1 MDFVEHLKSQVDIVQ
16 TIQTYVKLR
25 RVGHRYTGLCPFHSE
40 KSPSF
45 SVNADLQFYHCFG
58 CKAGGDVL
66 KFIEQIE
73 HVSFYEALKLL
84 AERNGVPMPKRAEY
98 SDPESKLRGAIMTM
112 HEIAEQEFRELLRSP
127 QGAEARAYI
136 AKRGVAPD
144 MVEHFGLGYSD
155 RSGRWLV
162 RAFERHSFT
171 QEQLDAS
178 GLVMRRENG
187 GGYYDRFRN
196 RLMFPIHNESGKC
209 IGFGGR
215 ALDAEDN
222 PKYLNSPETPVYKKS
237 NVLYNLHRAK
247 EGIRK
252 SDRSILVE
260 GYMDAIG
267 VYAAGVHEVVA
278 SCGTALTNPQV
289 RMLKRHSSNITVN
302 FDPDAAGESAAER
315 SIKLLLDEAM
325 HVRIM
330 ELDEDLD
337 PDEYCKK
344 HGAEGYEARLKA
356 AKTYFYWL
364 ADRARAKYPE
374 RTSEARVAIF
384 QFLLPAIQG
393 IPDKLERAAVAND
406 VAGYL
411 GIERGLVLENFRKMA
426 VERQEKEIRRVREP
440 LPDTDRILL
449 ALMLTDADA
458 LAELLPQLQEL
469 PAVRTSPAR
478 RIYEALF
485 AVAASGVPVTFAQV
499 HGRLEDEDRER
510 LSETLFREGV
520 PPTLHDGLA
529 CLETLRA
536 SFLNSERDRIRAV
549 IREAE
554 RSGNLHRALSLIA
567 DNDRIFAAIREAE
580 RNSDFPAVTRLLH
593 ELSQLG

>member
-1 MDFVEHLKSQVDIVQ
+1 
-16 TIQTYVKLR
+16 
-25 RVGHRYTGLCPFHSE
+25 
-40 KSPSF
+40 
-45 SVNADLQFYHCFG
+45 
-58 CKAGGDVL
+58 
-66 KFIEQIE
+66 
-73 HVSFYEALKLL
+73 
-84 AERNGVPMPKRAEY
+84 
-98 SDPESKLRGAIMTM
+98 
-112 HEIAEQEFRELLRSP
+112 
-127 QGAEARAYI
+127 
-136 AKRGVAPD
+136 
-144 MVEHFGLGYSD
+144 
-155 RSGRWLV
+155 
-162 RAFERHSFT
+162 
-171 QEQLDAS
+171 
-178 GLVMRRENG
+178 MRRENG

-215 ALDAEDN
+215 ALDADDN
-222 PKYLNSPETPVYKKS
+222 PKYLNSPETPIYKKS

-252 SDRSILVE
+252 QDRSILVE
-260 GYMDAIG
+260 GYMDVIG

-302 FDPDAAGESAAER
+302 FDPDAAGENAAER

-337 PDEYCKK
+337 PDEYCQKY
-344 HGAEGYEARLKA
+344 GADGYESRLRA

-374 RTSEARVAIF
+374 RTSESRVAIF

-393 IPDKLERAAVAND
+393 LPDKLERAAVAND

-426 VERQEKEIRRVREP
+426 VDRQEKEIRRAREP

-449 ALMLTDADA
+449 GLMLTDAAA
-458 LAELLPQLQEL
+458 LAELLPQLYEL

-478 RIYEALF
+478 RIYDALF
-485 AVAASGVPVTFAQV
+485 AVASSGGPVTYSQL
-499 HGRLEDEDRER
+499 HGRLEEEDRER

-520 PPTLHDGLA
+520 TASLHDGLA
-529 CLETLRA
+529 CLDTMRRT
-536 SFLNSERDRIRAV
+536 FFNSERDRIKAL
-549 IREAE
+549 IRDAE
-554 RSGNLHRALSLIA
+554 RSGNLQRALGLMTQ
-567 DNDRIFAAIREAE
+567 NDRLFTAIRDAE
-580 RNSDFPAVTRLLH
+580 RNGDPQMVAHLMR
-593 ELSQLG
+593 ELSEIV

>member
-45 SVNADLQFYHCFG
+45 SVNADLQFFHCFG

-66 KFIEQIE
+66 KFIELIE

-84 AERNGVPMPKRAEY
+84 AERNGIPMPKRAEY
-98 SDPESKLRGAIMTM
+98 ADSESKLRGAVMLM
-112 HEIAEQEFRELLRSP
+112 HEIAEQEFRELLKSP
-127 QGAEARAYI
+127 QGSEARAYI
-136 AKRGVAPD
+136 MKRGIAPD

-178 GLVMRRENG
+178 GLVLRREND
-187 GGYYDRFRN
+187 GGYFDRFRG
-196 RLMFPIHNESGKC
+196 RLMFPIHSESGKC

-215 ALDAEDN
+215 ALDPADN
-222 PKYLNSPETPVYKKS
+222 PKYLNSAETPIYKKS
-237 NVLYNLHRAK
+237 NVLYNIHRAK
-247 EGIRK
+247 DGIRK
-252 SDRSILVE
+252 QDRSILVE
-260 GYMDAIG
+260 GYMDVIG

-278 SCGTALTNPQV
+278 SCGTSLTNSQV

-302 FDPDAAGESAAER
+302 FDPDPAGEGAAEKH
-315 SIKLLLDEAM
+315 IKLLLDESM

-344 HGAEGYEARLKA
+344 NGAEAYDARVKA

-364 ADRARAKYPE
+364 ADRARSRYDVK
-374 RTSEARVAIF
+374 TSEGRVAVF

-393 IPDKLERAAVAND
+393 LPDKLERAAVASD
-406 VAGYL
+406 VASYL

-426 VERQEKEIRRVREP
+426 VERQETQIRRVRES

-449 ALMLTDADA
+449 ALILTNSQA
-458 LAELLPQLQEL
+458 LDEILPQLQEL
-469 PAVRTSPAR
+469 PAVKTSPAR

-485 AVAASGVPVTFAQV
+485 ALAASGAPVNFAQL
-499 HGRLEDEDRER
+499 HGRLEDEEREV

-520 PPTLHDGLA
+520 APSLEDGVA
-529 CLETLRA
+529 CLETMRHTDRTA
-536 SFLNSERDRIRAV
+536 ERDR
-549 IREAE
+549 
-554 RSGNLHRALSLIA
+554 LK
-567 DNDRIFAAIREAE
+567 AAIRDAE
-580 RNSDFPAVTRLLH
+580 RKRDMREALRLMQ
-593 ELSQLG
+593 ELSNL

>member
-45 SVNADLQFYHCFG
+45 SVNADLQFFHCFG

-84 AERNGVPMPKRAEY
+84 SERNGIPMPKRAEY
-98 SDPESKLRGAIMTM
+98 ADADSKLRGAVMLM
-112 HEIAEQEFRELLRSP
+112 HEIAEQEFRELLSSP
-127 QGAEARAYI
+127 QGSEARAYI
-136 AKRGVAPD
+136 VKRGIAPE

-162 RAFERHSFT
+162 RAFDRHSFT

-178 GLVMRRENG
+178 GLVMKREG
-187 GGYYDRFRN
+187 DGGYFDRFRG

-215 ALDAEDN
+215 ALNPEDN
-222 PKYLNSPETPVYKKS
+222 PKYLNSAETPIYKKS

-252 SDRSILVE
+252 QDRSILVE
-260 GYMDAIG
+260 GYMDVIG

-289 RMLKRHSSNITVN
+289 RMLKRFSGNITVN
-302 FDPDAAGESAAER
+302 FDPDAAGENAAEK
-315 SIKLLLDEAM
+315 SIKLLLDESM

-337 PDEYCKK
+337 PDEYCRK
-344 HGAEGYEARLKA
+344 HGLEGYEARVKA

-364 ADRARAKYPE
+364 ADRARSRYDVKTAE
-374 RTSEARVAIF
+374 GRVAVF

-393 IPDKLERAAVAND
+393 LPDKLERAAVASD
-406 VAGYL
+406 VASYL

-426 VERQEKEIRRVREP
+426 VERQEKQIRRVREP
-440 LPDTDRILL
+440 LPETDRILL
-449 ALMLTDADA
+449 GLLLSNPEALDQI
-458 LAELLPQLQEL
+458 LPQLRDL
-469 PAVRTSPAR
+469 PAVKTSPAR

-485 AVAASGVPVTFAQV
+485 ALAANGGPVTFSQL
-499 HGRLEDEDRER
+499 HGRLEDEDRE
-510 LSETLFREGV
+510 LISETLFREGV
-520 PPTLHDGLA
+520 PPTLEDGLA
-529 CLETLRA
+529 CLDTMRRT
-536 SFLNSERDRIRAV
+536 FLTAERDRIK
-549 IREAE
+549 
-554 RSGNLHRALSLIA
+554 N
-567 DNDRIFAAIREAE
+567 AIREAE
-580 RNSDFPAVTRLLH
+580 RRGDMKEALRLMQ
-593 ELSQLG
+593 ELSNL

>member
-45 SVNADLQFYHCFG
+45 SVNADLQFFHCFG

-66 KFIEQIE
+66 KFIELIE

-84 AERNGVPMPKRAEY
+84 AERNGIPMPKRAEY
-98 SDPESKLRGAIMTM
+98 ADSESKLRGAVMLM
-112 HEIAEQEFRELLRSP
+112 HEIAEQEFRELLKSP
-127 QGAEARAYI
+127 QGSEARAYI
-136 AKRGVAPD
+136 MKRGIAPD

-178 GLVMRRENG
+178 GLVLRREND
-187 GGYYDRFRN
+187 GGYFDRFRG
-196 RLMFPIHNESGKC
+196 RLMFPIHSESGKC

-215 ALDAEDN
+215 ALDPADN
-222 PKYLNSPETPVYKKS
+222 PKYLNSAETPIYKKS
-237 NVLYNLHRAK
+237 NVLYNIHRAK
-247 EGIRK
+247 DGIRK
-252 SDRSILVE
+252 QDRSILVE
-260 GYMDAIG
+260 GYMDVIG

-278 SCGTALTNPQV
+278 SCGTSLTNSQV

-302 FDPDAAGESAAER
+302 FDPDPAGEGAAEKH
-315 SIKLLLDEAM
+315 IKLLLDESM

-344 HGAEGYEARLKA
+344 NGAEAYDARVKA

-364 ADRARAKYPE
+364 ADRARSRYDVK
-374 RTSEARVAIF
+374 TSEGRVAVF

-393 IPDKLERAAVAND
+393 LPDKLERAAVASD
-406 VAGYL
+406 VASYL

-426 VERQEKEIRRVREP
+426 VERQETQIRRVRES

-449 ALMLTDADA
+449 ALILTNPQA
-458 LAELLPQLQEL
+458 LDEILPQLQEL
-469 PAVRTSPAR
+469 PAVKTSPAR

-485 AVAASGVPVTFAQV
+485 ALAATGAPVNFAQL
-499 HGRLEDEDRER
+499 HGRLEDEEREV

-520 PPTLHDGLA
+520 APSLEDGVA
-529 CLETLRA
+529 CLETMRHTDRTA
-536 SFLNSERDRIRAV
+536 ERDR
-549 IREAE
+549 
-554 RSGNLHRALSLIA
+554 LK
-567 DNDRIFAAIREAE
+567 AAIRDAE
-580 RNSDFPAVTRLLH
+580 RKRDMREALRLMQ
-593 ELSQLG
+593 ELSNL

>member
-1 MDFVEHLKSQVDIVQ
+1 MDFVEHLKSQVDIIQ

-25 RVGHRYTGLCPFHSE
+25 RAGRRYTGLCPFHSE

-45 SVNADLQFYHCFG
+45 SVNPDLQFYHCFG

-73 HVSFYEALKLL
+73 HVSFYEALKILS
-84 AERNGVPMPKRAEY
+84 ERNGIPMPKRAEY
-98 SDPESKLRGAIMTM
+98 ADADSKLRGAVMTM
-112 HEIAEQEFRELLRSP
+112 HEIAEQEFRDLLNSP
-127 QGAEARAYI
+127 QGANARAYI
-136 AKRGVAPD
+136 TKRGVSPE
-144 MVEHFGLGYSD
+144 MVAQFGLGYSD

-162 RAFERHSFT
+162 RAFDRHSFT
-171 QEQLDAS
+171 SEQLDAS
-178 GLVMRRENG
+178 GLVMKRESD
-187 GGYYDRFRN
+187 GGYFDRFRG
-196 RLMFPIHNESGKC
+196 RLMFPIHNESGKT

-215 ALDAEDN
+215 ALEAEDN
-222 PKYLNSPETPVYKKS
+222 PKYLNSPETPIYKKS

-252 SDRSILVE
+252 RDRSILVE
-260 GYMDAIG
+260 GYMDVIG
-267 VYAAGVHEVVA
+267 VYAAGVTEVVA

-302 FDPDAAGESAAER
+302 FDPDAAGENAAER
-315 SIKLLLDEAM
+315 SIKLLLDESM

-344 HGAEGYEARLKA
+344 HGPEAYEARVKA

-374 RTSEARVAIF
+374 KTSESRVAIF

-393 IPDKLERAAVAND
+393 LPDKLERAAVASD
-406 VAGYL
+406 VASYL

-426 VERQEKEIRRVREP
+426 VERQEKPMRVREP
-440 LPDTDRILL
+440 LPNTDRILL
-449 ALMLTDADA
+449 NLLLTNPEARDQI
-458 LAELLPQLQEL
+458 LPQLYEL
-469 PAVRTSPAR
+469 PAVKTSPAR

-485 AVAASGVPVTFAQV
+485 ALAASGSPINFSQL
-499 HGRLEDEDRER
+499 HGRLEDEDREV
-510 LSETLFREGV
+510 LSESLFREGV
-520 PPTLHDGLA
+520 EPKLQDGLA
-529 CLETLRA
+529 CLEKMRHTDLTA
-536 SFLNSERDRIRAV
+536 ERDRLKSEIRD
-549 IREAE
+549 AE
-554 RSGNLHRALSLIA
+554 RRGDLKEAL
-567 DNDRIFAAIREAE
+567 
-580 RNSDFPAVTRLLH
+580 RLMQ
-593 ELSQLG
+593 ELGKLK

>member
-1 MDFVEHLKSQVDIVQ
+1 MDFAEQVKGSVDIVG
-16 TIQTYVKLR
+16 VVGEHVRLR
-25 RVGHRYTGLCPFHSE
+25 KSGPYRYMGLCPFHQE
-40 KSPSF
+40 KTASF
-45 SVNADLQFYHCFG
+45 TVHVTRQFYKCFSCG
-58 CKAGGDVL
+58 AACDVF
-66 KFIEQIE
+66 KFVMEIEGL
-73 HVSFYEALKLL
+73 SFYEALKSL
-84 AERNGVPMPKRAEY
+84 AERNGIPMPKRSQYADED
-98 SDPESKLRGAIMTM
+98 SRLRGALYTM
-112 HEIAEQEFRELLRSP
+112 HDIAQEAFRANLTGTSGE
-127 QGAEARAYI
+127 AARAYL
-136 AKRGVAPD
+136 AKRGVSQD
-144 MVEHFGLGYSD
+144 TIEQFGLGYSD
-155 RSGRWLV
+155 RSGRGLL
-162 RAFERHSFT
+162 RML
-171 QEQLDAS
+171 EQRNFPAAQIVES
-178 GLVMRRENG
+178 GLVGRRDDG
-187 GGYYDRFRN
+187 SMYDRFRN
-196 RLMFPIHNESGKC
+196 RLMFPIHDANGK
-209 IGFGGR
+209 IIAYGGR
-215 ALDAEDN
+215 ALAADDN
-222 PKYLNSPETPVYKKS
+222 PKYLNSPETPIYKKS

-252 SDRSILVE
+252 QDRSILVE

-344 HGAEGYEARLKA
+344 HGAEGYEARVKA
-356 AKTYFYWL
+356 SKTYFYWL
-364 ADRARAKYPE
+364 ADRARARFDVK
-374 RTSEARVAIF
+374 TSEGRVAVF

-393 IPDKLERAAVAND
+393 LPDKLERAAVAND

-426 VERQEKEIRRVREP
+426 VDRQETQIRRVREP

-449 ALMLTDADA
+449 GVMLTNAEA
-458 LAELLPQLQEL
+458 LSELLPQLYEL

-485 AVAASGVPVTFAQV
+485 ALAASGSPVTFAQL
-499 HGRLEDEDRER
+499 HGRLEDEDREW

-520 PPTLHDGLA
+520 APTLPDGLA
-529 CLETLRA
+529 CLDSMRRT
-536 SFLNSERDRIRAV
+536 FLTAERDRV
-549 IREAE
+549 KK
-554 RSGNLHRALSLIA
+554 
-567 DNDRIFAAIREAE
+567 AIREAE
-580 RNSDFPAVTRLLH
+580 RGGKMQEAFRLIGESDRLFAAIRDAERNGDIHRIAQLML
-593 ELSQLG
+593 ELSELR

>member
-25 RVGHRYTGLCPFHSE
+25 RMGRRYTGLCPFHSE

-45 SVNADLQFYHCFG
+45 SVNGDLQFYHCFG

-73 HVSFYEALKLL
+73 HVSFYEALKILS
-84 AERNGVPMPKRAEY
+84 ERNGIPMPKRAEY
-98 SDPESKLRGAIMTM
+98 SDPESKLRGAVLTM
-112 HEIAEQEFRELLRSP
+112 HEIAEQEFRELLKSP
-127 QGAEARAYI
+127 QGAEARSYVMR
-136 AKRGVAPD
+136 RGVAPE
-144 MVEHFGLGYSD
+144 MVEQFGLGYSD

-162 RAFERHSFT
+162 KAFERHAFT
-171 QEQLDAS
+171 AEQLDAS
-178 GLVMRRENG
+178 GLVMKRDS
-187 GGYYDRFRN
+187 GGYFDRFRG
-196 RLMFPIHNESGKC
+196 RLMFPIHNESGKV

-215 ALDAEDN
+215 ALEAEDN
-222 PKYLNSPETPVYKKS
+222 PKYLNSPETPIYKKG

-252 SDRSILVE
+252 KDRSILVE

-267 VYAAGVHEVVA
+267 VYAAGVSEVVA

-302 FDPDAAGESAAER
+302 FDPDAAGENAAEK
-315 SIKLLLDEAM
+315 SIKLLLDESM

-344 HGAEGYEARLKA
+344 RGAEAYEARVTA

-364 ADRARAKYPE
+364 ADRARARYPE
-374 RTSEARVAIF
+374 KTSEARVAIF

-393 IPDKLERAAVAND
+393 LPDKLERAAVATD
-406 VAGYL
+406 VASYL

-426 VERQEKEIRRVREP
+426 VDRPDKPIRMREP
-440 LPDTDRILL
+440 LPNTDRILL
-449 ALMLTDADA
+449 NLLLTNVEAR
-458 LAELLPQLQEL
+458 EVILPQLIEL
-469 PAVRTSPAR
+469 PAVKTSSAR

-485 AVAASGVPVTFAQV
+485 ALAASGSPINFAQL
-499 HGRLEDEDRER
+499 HGRLEDEDREV
-510 LSETLFREGV
+510 LSESLFREGV
-520 PPTLHDGLA
+520 EPTLEDGLA
-529 CLETLRA
+529 CLEKMRHTDLTA
-536 SFLNSERDRIRAV
+536 ERDQLKLAIK
-549 IREAE
+549 EAE
-554 RSGNLHRALSLIA
+554 RRGDMKEALRLMQ
-567 DNDRIFAAIREAE
+567 ELE
-580 RNSDFPAVTRLLH
+580 KTRT
-593 ELSQLG
+593 G

>member
-1 MDFVEHLKSQVDIVQ
+1 MDFVEHLKSQVDIIQ

-25 RVGHRYTGLCPFHSE
+25 RAGRRYTGLCPFHSE

-45 SVNADLQFYHCFG
+45 SVNPDLQFYHCFG

-73 HVSFYEALKLL
+73 HVSFYEALKILS
-84 AERNGVPMPKRAEY
+84 ERNGIPMPKRAEY
-98 SDPESKLRGAIMTM
+98 ADADSKLRGAVMTM
-112 HEIAEQEFRELLRSP
+112 HEIAEQEFRDLLNSP
-127 QGAEARAYI
+127 QGANARAYI
-136 AKRGVAPD
+136 TKRGVSPE
-144 MVEHFGLGYSD
+144 MVAQFGLGYSD

-162 RAFERHSFT
+162 RAFDRHSFT
-171 QEQLDAS
+171 SEQLDAS
-178 GLVMRRENG
+178 GLVMKRESD
-187 GGYYDRFRN
+187 GGYFDRFRG
-196 RLMFPIHNESGKC
+196 RLMFPIHNESGKT

-215 ALDAEDN
+215 ALEAEDN
-222 PKYLNSPETPVYKKS
+222 PKYLNSPETPIYKKS

-252 SDRSILVE
+252 RDRSILVE
-260 GYMDAIG
+260 GYMDVIG
-267 VYAAGVHEVVA
+267 VYAAGVTEVVA

-302 FDPDAAGESAAER
+302 FDPDAAGENAAER
-315 SIKLLLDEAM
+315 SIKLLLDESM

-344 HGAEGYEARLKA
+344 HGPEAYEARVKA

-374 RTSEARVAIF
+374 KTSEARVAIF

-393 IPDKLERAAVAND
+393 LPDKLERAAVASD
-406 VAGYL
+406 VASYL

-426 VERQEKEIRRVREP
+426 VERQEKPMRVREP
-440 LPDTDRILL
+440 LPNTDRILL
-449 ALMLTDADA
+449 NLLLTNPEARDQI
-458 LAELLPQLQEL
+458 LPQLYEL
-469 PAVRTSPAR
+469 PAVKTSPAR

-485 AVAASGVPVTFAQV
+485 ALAASGSPINFSQL
-499 HGRLEDEDRER
+499 HGRLEDEDREV
-510 LSETLFREGV
+510 LSESLFREGV
-520 PPTLHDGLA
+520 EPKLQDGLA
-529 CLETLRA
+529 CLEKMRHTDLTA
-536 SFLNSERDRIRAV
+536 ERDRLKNEIRD
-549 IREAE
+549 AE
-554 RSGNLHRALSLIA
+554 RRGDLKEAL
-567 DNDRIFAAIREAE
+567 
-580 RNSDFPAVTRLLH
+580 RLMQ
-593 ELSQLG
+593 ELGKLK

>member
-25 RVGHRYTGLCPFHSE
+25 RVGHRYTGLCPFHTE
-40 KSPSF
+40 KTPSF
-45 SVNADLQFYHCFG
+45 RVNPDLQFYHCFG

-66 KFIEQIE
+66 KFVEQIE

-84 AERNGVPMPKRAEY
+84 AERNGIPMPKRAEY
-98 SDPESKLRGAIMTM
+98 ADAESKLRGAVMLM

-127 QGAEARAYI
+127 QGSEARAYI
-136 AKRGVAPD
+136 TKRGVSPE

-162 RAFERHSFT
+162 RAFERHSFSG
-171 QEQLDAS
+171 EQLDAS
-178 GLVMRRENG
+178 GLVLKRESD
-187 GGYYDRFRN
+187 GGYFDRFRG
-196 RLMFPIHNESGKC
+196 RLMFPIHNESGKV

-215 ALDAEDN
+215 ALDPADN

-252 SDRSILVE
+252 QDRSILVE
-260 GYMDAIG
+260 GYMDVIG

-302 FDPDAAGESAAER
+302 FDPDAAGENAAEK
-315 SIKLLLDEAM
+315 SIKLLLDESM

-344 HGAEGYEARLKA
+344 NGAEAYEGRVKA

-364 ADRARAKYPE
+364 ADRARSRYDVK
-374 RTSEARVAIF
+374 TSEGRVAVF

-393 IPDKLERAAVAND
+393 LPDKLERAAVAND
-406 VAGYL
+406 VASYL

-426 VERQEKEIRRVREP
+426 VERQETQMRRVREA
-440 LPDTDRILL
+440 LPNTDRILL
-449 ALMLTDADA
+449 GLILTN
-458 LAELLPQLQEL
+458 AEAAAEILPQLREL

-485 AVAASGVPVTFAQV
+485 ALASGGEAVSFSQL
-499 HGRLEDEDRER
+499 HGRLEDEDRETI
-510 LSETLFREGV
+510 SETLFREGV
-520 PPTLHDGLA
+520 APTLEDGLA
-529 CLETLRA
+529 CLESMRHTDLTA
-536 SFLNSERDRIRAV
+536 ERDRLKSAIRD
-549 IREAE
+549 AE
-554 RSGNLHRALSLIA
+554 RSGDMKEAL
-567 DNDRIFAAIREAE
+567 
-580 RNSDFPAVTRLLH
+580 RLMK
-593 ELSQLG
+593 ELSDLK